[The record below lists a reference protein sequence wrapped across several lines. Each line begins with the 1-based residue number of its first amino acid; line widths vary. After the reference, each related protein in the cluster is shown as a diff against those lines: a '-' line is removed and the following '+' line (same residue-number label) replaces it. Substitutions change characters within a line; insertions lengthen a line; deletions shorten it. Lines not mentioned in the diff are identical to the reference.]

1 MENRK
6 NTILL
11 TVIAV
16 ATLLVAVVGAT
27 FAYFTA
33 QGTGSQQKEIEV
45 TSETINSMAFYIDTI
60 NTMATYIDKNIDI
73 DATTAK
79 FTQGGSDVTDTITAT
94 ATFNA
99 NNQAAATFCYTVDLI
114 VNSNTFEYTAENTEQ
129 LPELTLHVT
138 KDAGT
143 TSAPVDIIA
152 EPTTKSDPGD
162 LTGDSPSTINIPTTA
177 GGSNFKHQISAAAGQ
192 RVVDTWK
199 VTVTFVNHD
208 FDQSSLGEQGTGEV
222 NTGKEFRASLKFS
235 STACA

>member
-33 QGTGSQQKEIEV
+33 QGTGSKQKNIEV
-45 TSETINSMAFYIDTI
+45 TSETINSMAFYIDK
-60 NTMATYIDKNIDI
+60 DIDI
-73 DATTAK
+73 EATTAN
-79 FTQGGSDVTDTITAT
+79 FTDGGSDVTDTITAT

-99 NNQAAATFCYTVDLI
+99 NNSQAAEFCYTVDLI
-114 VNSNTFEYTAENTEQ
+114 VSSNTFDYTVLNTER

-138 KDAGT
+138 KDAETAGT
-143 TSAPVDIIA
+143 PTDIIA
-152 EPTTKSDPGD
+152 VPTTEADAGD

-177 GGSNFKHQISAAAGQ
+177 GGNDYKHRISADAGE
-192 RVVDTWK
+192 RIVDTWK

-208 FDQSSLGEQGTGEV
+208 FDQSSPGEQGTGEV
-222 NTGKEFRASLKFS
+222 NTGKEFKATLKFS

>member
-33 QGTGSQQKEIEV
+33 QGTGSKQRDIKV
-45 TSETINSMAFYIDTI
+45 TSETIDSMAFYIDKEI
-60 NTMATYIDKNIDI
+60 ILE
-73 DATTAK
+73 ATTAN
-79 FTQGGSDVTDTITAT
+79 FTNNPSGQNTNVTDTITAT

-99 NNQAAATFCYTVDLI
+99 NNQDAATFCYTVDLI
-114 VNSNTFEYTAENTEQ
+114 VSSNTFEYTAENTEE

-143 TSAPVDIIA
+143 TSSPVDIIA

-177 GGSNFKHQISAAAGQ
+177 GGSEFKHKISAAAGQ
-192 RVVDTWK
+192 RVIDTWK
-199 VTVTFVNHD
+199 VTVTFVNHK
-208 FDQSSLGEQGTGEV
+208 FDQSSPGEQGTGEV
-222 NTGKEFRASLKFS
+222 NTGKEFKATLKFS

>member
-33 QGTGSQQKEIEV
+33 QGTGSKQKQIEV
-45 TSETINSMAFYIDTI
+45 TSETIDSMAFYIDK
-60 NTMATYIDKNIDI
+60 DIDI
-73 DATTAK
+73 EATTAN
-79 FTQGGSDVTDTITAT
+79 FTNNESGPNSNVTDTITAK

-99 NNQAAATFCYTVDLI
+99 NNSQAAEFCYTVDLI
-114 VNSNTFEYTAENTEQ
+114 VSSNTFDYTVLNTER

-138 KDAGT
+138 KDAETAGT
-143 TSAPVDIIA
+143 PKDIIA
-152 EPTTKSDPGD
+152 VPTTEADAGD

-177 GGSNFKHQISAAAGQ
+177 GGSDYKHKISADAGE
-192 RVVDTWK
+192 RITDTWK
-199 VTVTFVNHD
+199 VTVTFVNHK
-208 FDQSSLGEQGTGEV
+208 FDQSSPGEEGTGEV
-222 NTGKEFRASLKFS
+222 NTGKEFRATLKFS
-235 STACA
+235 STPCA

>member
-45 TSETINSMAFYIDTI
+45 TSETINSMAFYID
-60 NTMATYIDKNIDI
+60 KNIDI
-73 DATTAK
+73 EATTAN

-99 NNQAAATFCYTVDLI
+99 NNQDAATFCYTVDLI

-143 TSAPVDIIA
+143 TSSPVDIIA
-152 EPTTKSDPGD
+152 EPATKSDPGD

-177 GGSNFKHQISAAAGQ
+177 GGSDFKHQISAAAGQ

>member
-33 QGTGSQQKEIEV
+33 QGTGSQQKQIEV
-45 TSETINSMAFYIDTI
+45 TSETIDSMAFYID
-60 NTMATYIDKNIDI
+60 KDI
-73 DATTAK
+73 ELEATTAN
-79 FTQGGSDVTDTITAT
+79 FTQTDGNDVTDTITAT

-99 NNQAAATFCYTVDLI
+99 NNSQAAEFCYTVDLI
-114 VNSNTFEYTAENTEQ
+114 VGANTFDYTVLNKER

-143 TSAPVDIIA
+143 AGTPTDIIA
-152 EPTTKSDPGD
+152 VPTTEADAGD

-177 GGSNFKHQISAAAGQ
+177 GGNDRKHKISAAAGQ

-208 FDQSSLGEQGTGEV
+208 FDQSSPGEQGIGEV
-222 NTGKEFRASLKFS
+222 NTGKEFRATLKFS
-235 STACA
+235 STPCA

>member
-33 QGTGSQQKEIEV
+33 QGTGSQQKNIEV
-45 TSETINSMAFYIDTI
+45 TSETINSMAFYIDQ
-60 NTMATYIDKNIDI
+60 DIDI
-73 DATTAK
+73 EATTAN
-79 FTQGGSDVTDTITAT
+79 FTQDGSDVTDTITAT

-99 NNQAAATFCYTVDLI
+99 NNQDAATFCYTVDLI
-114 VNSNTFEYTAENTEQ
+114 VKSNTFEYTAENTEQ

-143 TSAPVDIIA
+143 TSSPVDIIA
-152 EPTTKSDPGD
+152 EPVSKGDPGD
-162 LTGDSPSTINIPTTA
+162 LTGGSPSTINIPTTA
-177 GGSNFKHQISAAAGQ
+177 GGNDFKHQISAAAGQ

-208 FDQSSLGEQGTGEV
+208 FDQSSLGEQGTGAV
-222 NTGKEFRASLKFS
+222 NTGKEFTATLKFS
-235 STACA
+235 STTC

>member
-45 TSETINSMAFYIDTI
+45 TSETINSMAFYID
-60 NTMATYIDKNIDI
+60 KNIDI
-73 DATTAK
+73 EATTGK

-99 NNQAAATFCYTVDLI
+99 NNSQAADFCYTVDLI
-114 VNSNTFEYTAENTEQ
+114 VSANTFAYTVLNTER

-138 KDAGT
+138 KDAETTGT
-143 TSAPVDIIA
+143 PTDIIA
-152 EPTTKSDPGD
+152 VPTTEADAGD

-177 GGSNFKHQISAAAGQ
+177 GGSDYKHKISADAGE

-208 FDQSSLGEQGTGEV
+208 FDQSSPGEQGIGEV
-222 NTGKEFRASLKFS
+222 NTGKEFRATLKFS

>member
-33 QGTGSQQKEIEV
+33 QGTGSQQKNIEV
-45 TSETINSMAFYIDTI
+45 TSETINSMAFYIDQ
-60 NTMATYIDKNIDI
+60 DIDI
-73 DATTAK
+73 EATTAN
-79 FTQGGSDVTDTITAT
+79 FTQDGSDVTDTITAT

-99 NNQAAATFCYTVDLI
+99 NNQDAATFCYTVDLI

-143 TSAPVDIIA
+143 TSSPVDIIA
-152 EPTTKSDPGD
+152 EPVSKGDPGD
-162 LTGDSPSTINIPTTA
+162 LTGGSPSTINIPTTA
-177 GGSNFKHQISAAAGQ
+177 GGNDFKHQISAAAGQ

-208 FDQSSLGEQGTGEV
+208 FDQSSLGEQGTGAV
-222 NTGKEFRASLKFS
+222 NTGKEFTATLKFS
-235 STACA
+235 SATC

>member
-45 TSETINSMAFYIDTI
+45 TSETIDSMAF
-60 NTMATYIDKNIDI
+60 YIDKNIDI
-73 DATTAK
+73 EATTAN
-79 FTQGGSDVTDTITAT
+79 FTDGGSDVTDTITAT

-99 NNQAAATFCYTVDLI
+99 NNSQAAEFCYTVDLI
-114 VNSNTFEYTAENTEQ
+114 VSSNTFDYTVLNTER

-138 KDAGT
+138 KDAETAGT
-143 TSAPVDIIA
+143 PTDIIA
-152 EPTTKSDPGD
+152 VPTTEADAGD

-177 GGSNFKHQISAAAGQ
+177 GGSNYKHKISADAGE
-192 RVVDTWK
+192 RIVDTWK

-208 FDQSSLGEQGTGEV
+208 FDQSSPGEQGTGEV
-222 NTGKEFRASLKFS
+222 NTGKEFRATLKFS
-235 STACA
+235 STACD

>member
-33 QGTGSQQKEIEV
+33 QGTGSKQKNIEV
-45 TSETINSMAFYIDTI
+45 TSETINSMAFYIDK
-60 NTMATYIDKNIDI
+60 DIDI
-73 DATTAK
+73 EATTAN
-79 FTQGGSDVTDTITAT
+79 FTDGGSDVTDTITAT

-99 NNQAAATFCYTVDLI
+99 NNSQAAEFCYTVDLI
-114 VNSNTFEYTAENTEQ
+114 VSSNTFDYTVLNTER

-138 KDAGT
+138 KDAETAGT
-143 TSAPVDIIA
+143 PTDIIA
-152 EPTTKSDPGD
+152 VPTTEADAGD

-177 GGSNFKHQISAAAGQ
+177 GGNDYKHRISADAGE

-208 FDQSSLGEQGTGEV
+208 FDQSSPGEQGTGEV
-222 NTGKEFRASLKFS
+222 NTGKEFRATLKFS

>member
-33 QGTGSQQKEIEV
+33 QGTGSQQKNIEV
-45 TSETINSMAFYIDTI
+45 TSETINSMAFYIDK
-60 NTMATYIDKNIDI
+60 DIDI
-73 DATTAK
+73 EATTANFK
-79 FTQGGSDVTDTITAT
+79 QDGSDVTDTITAT

-99 NNQAAATFCYTVDLI
+99 NNQDAATFCYTVDLI
-114 VNSNTFEYTAENTEQ
+114 VKSNTFEYTAENTEQ

-143 TSAPVDIIA
+143 TSSPVDIIA
-152 EPTTKSDPGD
+152 EPVSKGDPGD
-162 LTGDSPSTINIPTTA
+162 LTGGSPSTINIPTTA
-177 GGSNFKHQISAAAGQ
+177 GGNDFKHQISAAAGQ

-208 FDQSSLGEQGTGEV
+208 FDQSSLGEQGTGAV
-222 NTGKEFRASLKFS
+222 NTGKEFTATLKFS
-235 STACA
+235 STSC

>member
-33 QGTGSQQKEIEV
+33 QGTGSKQKQIEV
-45 TSETINSMAFYIDTI
+45 TSETIDSMAFYIDK
-60 NTMATYIDKNIDI
+60 DIDI
-73 DATTAK
+73 EATTLN
-79 FTQGGSDVTDTITAT
+79 FTQGGSDVTDTITAK

-99 NNQAAATFCYTVDLI
+99 NNSQAADFCYTVDLI
-114 VNSNTFEYTAENTEQ
+114 VSANTFAYTVLNTER

-143 TSAPVDIIA
+143 AGSPKDIIA
-152 EPTTKSDPGD
+152 VPTTEADAGD
-162 LTGDSPSTINIPTTA
+162 LTGDSPSSPDQPITINIPTTA
-177 GGSNFKHQISAAAGQ
+177 GGSDPKHKISAAAGQ

-208 FDQSSLGEQGTGEV
+208 FDQSSPGEQGIGEV
-222 NTGKEFRASLKFS
+222 NTGKEFRATLKFS
-235 STACA
+235 STPCA

>member
-45 TSETINSMAFYIDTI
+45 TSETIDSMAF
-60 NTMATYIDKNIDI
+60 YIDKNIDI
-73 DATTAK
+73 EATTAN
-79 FTQGGSDVTDTITAT
+79 FTDGGSDVTDTITAT

-99 NNQAAATFCYTVDLI
+99 NNSKAAEFCYTVDLI
-114 VNSNTFEYTAENTEQ
+114 VSSNTFDYTVLNTER

-138 KDAGT
+138 KDAETAGT
-143 TSAPVDIIA
+143 PTDIIA
-152 EPTTKSDPGD
+152 VPTTEADAGD

-177 GGSNFKHQISAAAGQ
+177 GGSNYKHKISADAGE
-192 RVVDTWK
+192 RIVDTWK

-208 FDQSSLGEQGTGEV
+208 FDQSSPGEQGTGEV
-222 NTGKEFRASLKFS
+222 NTGKEFRATLKFS

>member
-33 QGTGSQQKEIEV
+33 QGTGSKQKEIEV
-45 TSETINSMAFYIDTI
+45 TSETINSMAFYIDK
-60 NTMATYIDKNIDI
+60 DIDI
-73 DATTAK
+73 EATTANFK
-79 FTQGGSDVTDTITAT
+79 QGGSDVTDTITAT

-99 NNQAAATFCYTVDLI
+99 NNSQKAEFCYTVDLI
-114 VNSNTFEYTAENTEQ
+114 VSSNTFDYTVLNTER

-143 TSAPVDIIA
+143 AGSPKDIIA
-152 EPTTKSDPGD
+152 VPTTEADAGD

-177 GGSNFKHQISAAAGQ
+177 GGSDYKHKISAAAGQ
-192 RVVDTWK
+192 RVVDTWN

-208 FDQSSLGEQGTGEV
+208 FDQSSPGEQGTGEV
-222 NTGKEFRASLKFS
+222 NTGKEFRATLKFS

>member
-33 QGTGSQQKEIEV
+33 QGTGSQQKNIEV
-45 TSETINSMAFYIDTI
+45 TSETINSMAFYIDK
-60 NTMATYIDKNIDI
+60 DIDI
-73 DATTAK
+73 EATTANFK
-79 FTQGGSDVTDTITAT
+79 QGGSDVTDTITAT

-99 NNQAAATFCYTVDLI
+99 NNQDAATFCYTVDLI
-114 VNSNTFEYTAENTEQ
+114 VKSNTFEYTAENTEQ

-143 TSAPVDIIA
+143 TGSPVDIIA
-152 EPTTKSDPGD
+152 EPTTKNDAGD
-162 LTGDSPSTINIPTTA
+162 LTGDSPSTIKIPTTA
-177 GGSNFKHQISAAAGQ
+177 GGNETKHQISAAAGQ

-208 FDQSSLGEQGTGEV
+208 FDQSSLGEQGTGAV
-222 NTGKEFRASLKFS
+222 NTGKEFTATLKFS
-235 STACA
+235 STTC

>member
-33 QGTGSQQKEIEV
+33 QGTGSKQKQIEV
-45 TSETINSMAFYIDTI
+45 TSETIDSMAFYIDK
-60 NTMATYIDKNIDI
+60 DIDI
-73 DATTAK
+73 EATTLN
-79 FTQGGSDVTDTITAT
+79 FTQGGSDVTDTITAK

-99 NNQAAATFCYTVDLI
+99 NNSQAADFCYTVDLI
-114 VNSNTFEYTAENTEQ
+114 VSANTFDYTILNTER

-138 KDAGT
+138 KDAET
-143 TSAPVDIIA
+143 KSSPVDIIA
-152 EPTTKSDPGD
+152 EPTTNADAGD

-177 GGSNFKHQISAAAGQ
+177 GGSEYKHKISADAGESIT
-192 RVVDTWK
+192 DTWK
-199 VTVTFVNHD
+199 VTVTFVNHE
-208 FDQSSLGEQGTGEV
+208 FDQSSPGEQGTGEV
-222 NTGKEFRASLKFS
+222 NTGKEFRATLKFS
-235 STACA
+235 STPCA

>member
-33 QGTGSQQKEIEV
+33 QGTGSKQKDV
-45 TSETINSMAFYIDTI
+45 TVTTETIDSMAFWIQQDITI
-60 NTMATYIDKNIDI
+60 NVPVGDFGVGKPDKE
-73 DATTAK
+73 
-79 FTQGGSDVTDTITAT
+79 GSTTAT
-94 ATFNA
+94 ATFKA
-99 NNQAAATFCYTVDLI
+99 NNADASEFCYTVKLN
-114 VNSNTFEYTAENTEQ
+114 VTTNTFAYTAENTSR

-138 KDAGT
+138 KKSAGEGEYE
-143 TSAPVDIIA
+143 DMIA
-152 EPTTKSDPGD
+152 IPTREGDPGD
-162 LTGDSPSTINIPTTA
+162 ITTKTGTISIPTSA
-177 GGSNFKHQISAAAGQ
+177 GATDYVHKISAAAGQ
-192 RVVDTWK
+192 SVTDNWN

-208 FDQSSLGEQGTGEV
+208 FDQSSLGEEGTGNV
-222 NTGKEFRASLKFS
+222 NTGKAFNATLIFE